1 LEAVTTLLTGARLR
15 WWRAR
20 MFGPRA
26 RDVLFVLVVLG
37 INLGY
42 AASRDGKSAD
52 DWVFVLVVVGIA
64 SAVALWWR
72 RGHPVAVT
80 LISLACAAVTGIP
93 AALTVALFTLAI
105 RRRDR
110 VLWAITGLCFVV
122 DVIRTAFTDDQMNL
136 VSIILTSTLYFAAVL
151 AFGAYVGA
159 RRDLVTSLRE
169 RAETAEAERELR
181 ADQARLGE
189 RHRIA
194 QEMHDVLAHKVSLI
208 ALHAG
213 ALEVNAG
220 AGPEQVER
228 TAALVR
234 TTAREAL
241 DDLRRVLGVLRTD
254 DSSDGSD
261 LAPAPG
267 IAEIGRLVEAS
278 RVAGV
283 EVDLRCEI
291 TGTPPAVL
299 GRTAYRI
306 VQESLTNVHKHA
318 RAASTVVLLSG
329 AEGAGLD
336 VEVRNQL
343 PVSAATLLPGSGMG
357 LVGLS
362 ERVEL
367 VGGDLEW
374 GRARDG
380 GWRVQA
386 HLPWAAPAPSASSAS
401 DTHGPAEG
409 AGA

>member
-1 LEAVTTLLTGARLR
+1 VAA
-15 WWRAR
+15 
-20 MFGPRA
+20 
-26 RDVLFVLVVLG
+26 VLVSWGGGLLYG
-37 INLGY
+37 FSL
-42 AASRDGKSAD
+42 DGKAPG
-52 DWVFVLVVVGIA
+52 DWVFWVLVLVSVG
-64 SAVALWWR
+64 SLALWWR
-72 RGHPVAVT
+72 RSFPVLVTLVGLAVAIVTAYPVPVAFGV
-80 LISLACAAVTGIP
+80 V
-93 AALTVALFTLAI
+93 TLAI

-110 VLWAITGLCFVV
+110 VLAAIVGLCYLSDVTREIITGANVFATLVVSALFWCAIT
-122 DVIRTAFTDDQMNL
+122 
-136 VSIILTSTLYFAAVL
+136 

-159 RRDLVTSLRE
+159 RRDLLVSLRQ

-241 DDLRRVLGVLRTD
+241 EDLRGVLGVLRSD
-254 DSSDGSD
+254 DTPEGSD

-267 IAEIGRLVEAS
+267 MAEIGRLVESS
-278 RVAGV
+278 RTAGV
-283 EVDLRCEI
+283 DVELSQDVQGD
-291 TGTPPAVL
+291 PPAVL
-299 GRTAYRI
+299 GRTAYRV

-318 RAASTVVLLSG
+318 RAAATVVSLRG
-329 AEGAGLD
+329 GPGDGLD
-336 VEVRNQL
+336 IEVRNRV
-343 PVSAATLLPGSGMG
+343 PVAAATLLPGAGMG

-362 ERVEL
+362 ERVGL
-367 VGGDLEW
+367 VGGELEW
-374 GRARDG
+374 GRAEDG

-386 HLPWAAPAPSASSAS
+386 HLPWAAPAE
-401 DTHGPAEG
+401 EG
-409 AGA
+409 EQ

>member
-1 LEAVTTLLTGARLR
+1 M
-15 WWRAR
+15 RA
-20 MFGPRA
+20 FGSRISPRA
-26 RDVLFVLVVLG
+26 HDVVFILVSLG
-37 INLGY
+37 FGLGY
-42 AASRDGKSAD
+42 AASRDGKSPD
-52 DWVFVLVVVGIA
+52 DWVFVLVVVGILAAA
-64 SAVALWWR
+64 SLWWR
-72 RGHPVAVT
+72 RSHPVAVT
-80 LISLACAAVTGIP
+80 LFTLVCAAITGVP
-93 AALTVALFTLAI
+93 AALTLALFTLAI

-110 VLWAITGLCFVV
+110 VLWWITAACYVV
-122 DVIRTAFTDDQMNL
+122 DVVRTAITDDMNL
-136 VSIILTSTLYFAAVL
+136 VSIIATSTLYFAAVL

-159 RRDLVTSLRE
+159 RRDLVRTLRE

-241 DDLRRVLGVLRTD
+241 EDLRRVLGVLRTD
-254 DSSDGSD
+254 DSPDGSD

-267 IAEIGRLVEAS
+267 IAEIDRLVEAS
-278 RVAGV
+278 RAAGV
-283 EVDLRCEI
+283 DVELHRDVHGD
-291 TGTPPAVL
+291 PPDVL
-299 GRTAYRI
+299 SRTAYRV

-318 RAASTVVLLSG
+318 RAAATVVGLRG
-329 AEGAGLD
+329 GPGAGLD
-336 VEVRNQL
+336 IEVRNRV
-343 PVSAATLLPGSGMG
+343 PVSAATLLPGAGMG

-362 ERVEL
+362 ERVGL
-367 VGGDLEW
+367 VGGELEW
-374 GRARDG
+374 GRAEDG

-386 HLPWAAPAPSASSAS
+386 HLPWAAPA
-401 DTHGPAEG
+401 EG
-409 AGA
+409 DAA